1 MTTATTELDNLV
13 ETKGTQELTYFRAL
27 LYAAVVGA
35 AGGLTATVYYF
46 VLEFL
51 PELVWETSRAS
62 IVPWFPAW
70 LPPGTTPG

>member
-35 AGGLTATVYYF
+35 AGGLTATVYIF
-46 VLEFL
+46 C
-51 PELVWETSRAS
+51 SRVFAR
-62 IVPWFPAW
+62 AG
-70 LPPGTTPG
+70 LGNR